1 MRVFLIKIKYGDQF
15 QMQKVETLRKKR
27 FPDYVSIHLSYQ
39 PCMYI
44 YMWNIM
50 YVIMNSII
58 VICTHAHSCLYNIF
72 VHPAVRT
79 KNCTAVN
86 TYKQQASQNIL
97 LIFLLGRQLAIFCKI
112 STLNL
117 NFKKMFLKGLCIA
130 KMKIYI
136 FSSRSKKFNETSALF
151 FANCS

>member
-1 MRVFLIKIKYGDQF
+1 MMRVFLIKIKYGDQF

-39 PCMYI
+39 PSILPLFRLLCMYI
-44 YMWNIM
+44 YMWTIM

-58 VICTHAHSCLYNIF
+58 VICSHAHSCLYNIF
-72 VHPAVRT
+72 VHLAVRT

-130 KMKIYI
+130 K
-136 FSSRSKKFNETSALF
+136 
-151 FANCS
+151 